1 MSEEL
6 NKGRS
11 AIERAMK
18 SIRERGAAIERLIAS
33 HGEACF
39 EAPCGWRDD
48 QYLIVHPCTRPG
60 HQGKWQASFF
70 DAEGASGRVI
80 GPYNRL
86 IKDMVTHYKLDPTR
100 IKRIEKPSRVE
111 AASVSSLTPPHPR
124 AWSK

>member
-11 AIERAMK
+11 AIERTMK
-18 SIRERGAAIERLIAS
+18 LIQERGAAIERFIAS

-39 EAPCGWRDD
+39 EAPCGWRED

-70 DAEGASGRVI
+70 DAEGASGHVI
-80 GPYNRL
+80 GSYNRL
-86 IKDMVTHYKLDPTR
+86 IKDLVMYYKLDLTR
-100 IKRIEKPSRVE
+100 ITRIEKPPRCQD
-111 AASVSSLTPPHPR
+111 ASVCQ
-124 AWSK
+124 